1 MGLKD
6 NFDKQKD
13 NMELKYAANIAGISR
28 ANNVD
33 LGVAFDMLLANYRF
47 VCQGNFAEVYPGG
60 GPLDFGELGADIK
73 LLDEARRK

>member
-1 MGLKD
+1 MALNELFKE
-6 NFDKQKD
+6 QQRM
-13 NMELKYAANIAGISR
+13 MELKYQAAIAGISR

-47 VCQGNFAEVYPGG
+47 VCAGDFAEVYPGG

-73 LLDEARRK
+73 KLDEARRK